1 MNKVILIGRLT
12 KDPELRK
19 TDKGNSFVNFQLA
32 VSRNYK
38 NQQGD
43 VETDFINCL
52 VWGTQAD
59 NLARYMRKG
68 SQIAVEGSIQINTAN
83 VNGKTEYYTKVLV
96 NLIEY
101 LSKAENNNNA
111 PAVSPYEFNQ
121 EPNANSGGVGITD
134 EDIPF
139 QEGYME
145 IITFFEKLDKNIL
158 ILTQEVKLF
167 QIKLDFIIDAS
178 APQMPKDI
186 IFGEAKGNNF
196 FTAEELYNEVIN
208 LKTTINLLLK
218 ALEELKVMKDIIEK
232 NLKDFIKT
240 SNDLEYLIIKNHYI
254 EKKSLKKIAQDLGY
268 SYQYIRK
275 THMEIKKKLGK

>member
-1 MNKVILIGRLT
+1 
-12 KDPELRK
+12 
-19 TDKGNSFVNFQLA
+19 
-32 VSRNYK
+32 
-38 NQQGD
+38 
-43 VETDFINCL
+43 
-52 VWGTQAD
+52 
-59 NLARYMRKG
+59 
-68 SQIAVEGSIQINTAN
+68 
-83 VNGKTEYYTKVLV
+83 
-96 NLIEY
+96 
-101 LSKAENNNNA
+101 
-111 PAVSPYEFNQ
+111 
-121 EPNANSGGVGITD
+121 
-134 EDIPF
+134 
-139 QEGYME
+139 ME
-145 IITFFEKLDKNIL
+145 IITFFEKLDKDIL

>member
-1 MNKVILIGRLT
+1 
-12 KDPELRK
+12 
-19 TDKGNSFVNFQLA
+19 
-32 VSRNYK
+32 
-38 NQQGD
+38 
-43 VETDFINCL
+43 
-52 VWGTQAD
+52 
-59 NLARYMRKG
+59 
-68 SQIAVEGSIQINTAN
+68 
-83 VNGKTEYYTKVLV
+83 
-96 NLIEY
+96 
-101 LSKAENNNNA
+101 
-111 PAVSPYEFNQ
+111 
-121 EPNANSGGVGITD
+121 
-134 EDIPF
+134 
-139 QEGYME
+139 ME
-145 IITFFEKLDKNIL
+145 IITFFEKLDKDIL

-178 APQMPKDI
+178 APQMPKGI
-186 IFGEAKGNNF
+186 IFGEPKGNNF

>member
-1 MNKVILIGRLT
+1 
-12 KDPELRK
+12 
-19 TDKGNSFVNFQLA
+19 
-32 VSRNYK
+32 
-38 NQQGD
+38 
-43 VETDFINCL
+43 
-52 VWGTQAD
+52 
-59 NLARYMRKG
+59 
-68 SQIAVEGSIQINTAN
+68 
-83 VNGKTEYYTKVLV
+83 
-96 NLIEY
+96 
-101 LSKAENNNNA
+101 
-111 PAVSPYEFNQ
+111 
-121 EPNANSGGVGITD
+121 
-134 EDIPF
+134 
-139 QEGYME
+139 ME
-145 IITFFEKLDKNIL
+145 IIAFFEKLDKDIL

>member
-1 MNKVILIGRLT
+1 
-12 KDPELRK
+12 
-19 TDKGNSFVNFQLA
+19 
-32 VSRNYK
+32 
-38 NQQGD
+38 
-43 VETDFINCL
+43 
-52 VWGTQAD
+52 
-59 NLARYMRKG
+59 
-68 SQIAVEGSIQINTAN
+68 
-83 VNGKTEYYTKVLV
+83 
-96 NLIEY
+96 
-101 LSKAENNNNA
+101 
-111 PAVSPYEFNQ
+111 
-121 EPNANSGGVGITD
+121 
-134 EDIPF
+134 
-139 QEGYME
+139 ME
-145 IITFFEKLDKNIL
+145 IITFFEKLDKDIL

-218 ALEELKVMKDIIEK
+218 ALAELKAIKDIIEK

>member
-1 MNKVILIGRLT
+1 
-12 KDPELRK
+12 
-19 TDKGNSFVNFQLA
+19 
-32 VSRNYK
+32 
-38 NQQGD
+38 
-43 VETDFINCL
+43 
-52 VWGTQAD
+52 
-59 NLARYMRKG
+59 
-68 SQIAVEGSIQINTAN
+68 
-83 VNGKTEYYTKVLV
+83 
-96 NLIEY
+96 
-101 LSKAENNNNA
+101 
-111 PAVSPYEFNQ
+111 
-121 EPNANSGGVGITD
+121 
-134 EDIPF
+134 
-139 QEGYME
+139 ME
-145 IITFFEKLDKNIL
+145 IITFFEKLDKDIL

-218 ALEELKVMKDIIEK
+218 ALAELKAMKDIIEK

>member
-1 MNKVILIGRLT
+1 
-12 KDPELRK
+12 
-19 TDKGNSFVNFQLA
+19 
-32 VSRNYK
+32 
-38 NQQGD
+38 
-43 VETDFINCL
+43 
-52 VWGTQAD
+52 
-59 NLARYMRKG
+59 
-68 SQIAVEGSIQINTAN
+68 
-83 VNGKTEYYTKVLV
+83 
-96 NLIEY
+96 
-101 LSKAENNNNA
+101 
-111 PAVSPYEFNQ
+111 
-121 EPNANSGGVGITD
+121 
-134 EDIPF
+134 
-139 QEGYME
+139 ME
-145 IITFFEKLDKNIL
+145 IITFFEKLDKDIL

-254 EKKSLKKIAQDLGY
+254 EKKTLKKIAQDLGY

>member
-1 MNKVILIGRLT
+1 
-12 KDPELRK
+12 
-19 TDKGNSFVNFQLA
+19 
-32 VSRNYK
+32 
-38 NQQGD
+38 
-43 VETDFINCL
+43 
-52 VWGTQAD
+52 
-59 NLARYMRKG
+59 
-68 SQIAVEGSIQINTAN
+68 
-83 VNGKTEYYTKVLV
+83 
-96 NLIEY
+96 
-101 LSKAENNNNA
+101 
-111 PAVSPYEFNQ
+111 
-121 EPNANSGGVGITD
+121 
-134 EDIPF
+134 
-139 QEGYME
+139 ME
-145 IITFFEKLDKNIL
+145 IITFFEKLDKDIL

-208 LKTTINLLLK
+208 LKTTIDLLLK
-218 ALEELKVMKDIIEK
+218 ALAELKAMKDIIEK

>member
-1 MNKVILIGRLT
+1 
-12 KDPELRK
+12 
-19 TDKGNSFVNFQLA
+19 
-32 VSRNYK
+32 
-38 NQQGD
+38 
-43 VETDFINCL
+43 
-52 VWGTQAD
+52 
-59 NLARYMRKG
+59 
-68 SQIAVEGSIQINTAN
+68 
-83 VNGKTEYYTKVLV
+83 
-96 NLIEY
+96 
-101 LSKAENNNNA
+101 
-111 PAVSPYEFNQ
+111 
-121 EPNANSGGVGITD
+121 
-134 EDIPF
+134 
-139 QEGYME
+139 ME
-145 IITFFEKLDKNIL
+145 IITFFEKLDKDIL
-158 ILTQEVKLF
+158 ILTQEAKLF

>member
-1 MNKVILIGRLT
+1 
-12 KDPELRK
+12 
-19 TDKGNSFVNFQLA
+19 
-32 VSRNYK
+32 
-38 NQQGD
+38 
-43 VETDFINCL
+43 
-52 VWGTQAD
+52 
-59 NLARYMRKG
+59 
-68 SQIAVEGSIQINTAN
+68 
-83 VNGKTEYYTKVLV
+83 
-96 NLIEY
+96 
-101 LSKAENNNNA
+101 
-111 PAVSPYEFNQ
+111 
-121 EPNANSGGVGITD
+121 
-134 EDIPF
+134 
-139 QEGYME
+139 ME
-145 IITFFEKLDKNIL
+145 IITFFEKLDKDIL
-158 ILTQEVKLF
+158 ILTQEVKRF

>member
-1 MNKVILIGRLT
+1 
-12 KDPELRK
+12 
-19 TDKGNSFVNFQLA
+19 
-32 VSRNYK
+32 
-38 NQQGD
+38 
-43 VETDFINCL
+43 
-52 VWGTQAD
+52 
-59 NLARYMRKG
+59 
-68 SQIAVEGSIQINTAN
+68 
-83 VNGKTEYYTKVLV
+83 
-96 NLIEY
+96 
-101 LSKAENNNNA
+101 
-111 PAVSPYEFNQ
+111 
-121 EPNANSGGVGITD
+121 
-134 EDIPF
+134 
-139 QEGYME
+139 ME

-218 ALEELKVMKDIIEK
+218 ALAELKAMKDIIEK

>member
-1 MNKVILIGRLT
+1 
-12 KDPELRK
+12 
-19 TDKGNSFVNFQLA
+19 
-32 VSRNYK
+32 
-38 NQQGD
+38 
-43 VETDFINCL
+43 
-52 VWGTQAD
+52 
-59 NLARYMRKG
+59 
-68 SQIAVEGSIQINTAN
+68 
-83 VNGKTEYYTKVLV
+83 
-96 NLIEY
+96 
-101 LSKAENNNNA
+101 
-111 PAVSPYEFNQ
+111 
-121 EPNANSGGVGITD
+121 
-134 EDIPF
+134 
-139 QEGYME
+139 ME
-145 IITFFEKLDKNIL
+145 IITFFEKLDKDIL

-208 LKTTINLLLK
+208 LQTTIDLLLK
-218 ALEELKVMKDIIEK
+218 ALAELKAMKDIIEK

>member
-1 MNKVILIGRLT
+1 
-12 KDPELRK
+12 
-19 TDKGNSFVNFQLA
+19 
-32 VSRNYK
+32 
-38 NQQGD
+38 
-43 VETDFINCL
+43 
-52 VWGTQAD
+52 
-59 NLARYMRKG
+59 
-68 SQIAVEGSIQINTAN
+68 
-83 VNGKTEYYTKVLV
+83 
-96 NLIEY
+96 
-101 LSKAENNNNA
+101 
-111 PAVSPYEFNQ
+111 
-121 EPNANSGGVGITD
+121 
-134 EDIPF
+134 
-139 QEGYME
+139 ME
-145 IITFFEKLDKNIL
+145 IITFFEKLDKDIL

-196 FTAEELYNEVIN
+196 FTAEKLYNEVIN

-218 ALEELKVMKDIIEK
+218 ALEELKAIKDIIEK

>member
-1 MNKVILIGRLT
+1 
-12 KDPELRK
+12 
-19 TDKGNSFVNFQLA
+19 
-32 VSRNYK
+32 
-38 NQQGD
+38 
-43 VETDFINCL
+43 
-52 VWGTQAD
+52 
-59 NLARYMRKG
+59 
-68 SQIAVEGSIQINTAN
+68 
-83 VNGKTEYYTKVLV
+83 
-96 NLIEY
+96 
-101 LSKAENNNNA
+101 
-111 PAVSPYEFNQ
+111 
-121 EPNANSGGVGITD
+121 
-134 EDIPF
+134 
-139 QEGYME
+139 ME
-145 IITFFEKLDKNIL
+145 IITFFEKLDKDIL

-208 LKTTINLLLK
+208 LQTTIDLLLK
-218 ALEELKVMKDIIEK
+218 TLAELKAIKDIIEK

>member
-1 MNKVILIGRLT
+1 
-12 KDPELRK
+12 
-19 TDKGNSFVNFQLA
+19 
-32 VSRNYK
+32 
-38 NQQGD
+38 
-43 VETDFINCL
+43 
-52 VWGTQAD
+52 
-59 NLARYMRKG
+59 
-68 SQIAVEGSIQINTAN
+68 
-83 VNGKTEYYTKVLV
+83 
-96 NLIEY
+96 
-101 LSKAENNNNA
+101 
-111 PAVSPYEFNQ
+111 
-121 EPNANSGGVGITD
+121 
-134 EDIPF
+134 
-139 QEGYME
+139 ME
-145 IITFFEKLDKNIL
+145 IITFFEKLNKDIL
-158 ILTQEVKLF
+158 ILMQEVKLF

-208 LKTTINLLLK
+208 LQTTIDLLLK
-218 ALEELKVMKDIIEK
+218 ALAELKAMKDIIEK

>member
-1 MNKVILIGRLT
+1 
-12 KDPELRK
+12 
-19 TDKGNSFVNFQLA
+19 
-32 VSRNYK
+32 
-38 NQQGD
+38 
-43 VETDFINCL
+43 
-52 VWGTQAD
+52 
-59 NLARYMRKG
+59 
-68 SQIAVEGSIQINTAN
+68 
-83 VNGKTEYYTKVLV
+83 
-96 NLIEY
+96 
-101 LSKAENNNNA
+101 
-111 PAVSPYEFNQ
+111 
-121 EPNANSGGVGITD
+121 
-134 EDIPF
+134 
-139 QEGYME
+139 ME
-145 IITFFEKLDKNIL
+145 IITFFEKLDKDIL

-254 EKKSLKKIAQDLGY
+254 EKKSLKKIAQENGF
-268 SYQYIRK
+268 QK
-275 THMEIKKKLGK
+275 Q

>member
-1 MNKVILIGRLT
+1 
-12 KDPELRK
+12 
-19 TDKGNSFVNFQLA
+19 
-32 VSRNYK
+32 
-38 NQQGD
+38 
-43 VETDFINCL
+43 
-52 VWGTQAD
+52 
-59 NLARYMRKG
+59 
-68 SQIAVEGSIQINTAN
+68 
-83 VNGKTEYYTKVLV
+83 
-96 NLIEY
+96 
-101 LSKAENNNNA
+101 
-111 PAVSPYEFNQ
+111 
-121 EPNANSGGVGITD
+121 
-134 EDIPF
+134 
-139 QEGYME
+139 ME
-145 IITFFEKLDKNIL
+145 IITFFEKLDKDIL

-167 QIKLDFIIDAS
+167 QIKLGFIIDAS

>member
-1 MNKVILIGRLT
+1 
-12 KDPELRK
+12 
-19 TDKGNSFVNFQLA
+19 
-32 VSRNYK
+32 
-38 NQQGD
+38 
-43 VETDFINCL
+43 
-52 VWGTQAD
+52 
-59 NLARYMRKG
+59 
-68 SQIAVEGSIQINTAN
+68 
-83 VNGKTEYYTKVLV
+83 
-96 NLIEY
+96 
-101 LSKAENNNNA
+101 
-111 PAVSPYEFNQ
+111 
-121 EPNANSGGVGITD
+121 
-134 EDIPF
+134 
-139 QEGYME
+139 ME
-145 IITFFEKLDKNIL
+145 IITFFEKLDKDIL

-208 LKTTINLLLK
+208 LQTTINLLLK

-275 THMEIKKKLGK
+275 THTEIKKKLGK

>member
-1 MNKVILIGRLT
+1 
-12 KDPELRK
+12 
-19 TDKGNSFVNFQLA
+19 
-32 VSRNYK
+32 
-38 NQQGD
+38 
-43 VETDFINCL
+43 
-52 VWGTQAD
+52 
-59 NLARYMRKG
+59 
-68 SQIAVEGSIQINTAN
+68 
-83 VNGKTEYYTKVLV
+83 
-96 NLIEY
+96 
-101 LSKAENNNNA
+101 
-111 PAVSPYEFNQ
+111 
-121 EPNANSGGVGITD
+121 
-134 EDIPF
+134 
-139 QEGYME
+139 ME
-145 IITFFEKLDKNIL
+145 IITFFEKLDKDIL

-208 LKTTINLLLK
+208 LKTTIDLLLK

>member
-1 MNKVILIGRLT
+1 
-12 KDPELRK
+12 
-19 TDKGNSFVNFQLA
+19 
-32 VSRNYK
+32 
-38 NQQGD
+38 
-43 VETDFINCL
+43 
-52 VWGTQAD
+52 
-59 NLARYMRKG
+59 
-68 SQIAVEGSIQINTAN
+68 
-83 VNGKTEYYTKVLV
+83 
-96 NLIEY
+96 
-101 LSKAENNNNA
+101 
-111 PAVSPYEFNQ
+111 
-121 EPNANSGGVGITD
+121 
-134 EDIPF
+134 
-139 QEGYME
+139 ME
-145 IITFFEKLDKNIL
+145 IITFFEKLNKDIL

-218 ALEELKVMKDIIEK
+218 ALAELKAIKDIIEK

>member
-1 MNKVILIGRLT
+1 
-12 KDPELRK
+12 
-19 TDKGNSFVNFQLA
+19 
-32 VSRNYK
+32 
-38 NQQGD
+38 
-43 VETDFINCL
+43 
-52 VWGTQAD
+52 
-59 NLARYMRKG
+59 
-68 SQIAVEGSIQINTAN
+68 
-83 VNGKTEYYTKVLV
+83 
-96 NLIEY
+96 
-101 LSKAENNNNA
+101 
-111 PAVSPYEFNQ
+111 
-121 EPNANSGGVGITD
+121 
-134 EDIPF
+134 
-139 QEGYME
+139 ME
-145 IITFFEKLDKNIL
+145 IITFFEKLDKDIL

-218 ALEELKVMKDIIEK
+218 ALEELKAMKDIIEK

>member
-1 MNKVILIGRLT
+1 
-12 KDPELRK
+12 
-19 TDKGNSFVNFQLA
+19 
-32 VSRNYK
+32 
-38 NQQGD
+38 
-43 VETDFINCL
+43 
-52 VWGTQAD
+52 
-59 NLARYMRKG
+59 
-68 SQIAVEGSIQINTAN
+68 
-83 VNGKTEYYTKVLV
+83 
-96 NLIEY
+96 
-101 LSKAENNNNA
+101 
-111 PAVSPYEFNQ
+111 
-121 EPNANSGGVGITD
+121 
-134 EDIPF
+134 
-139 QEGYME
+139 ME
-145 IITFFEKLDKNIL
+145 IITFFEKLDKDIL

-208 LKTTINLLLK
+208 LQTTINLLLK

>member
-1 MNKVILIGRLT
+1 
-12 KDPELRK
+12 
-19 TDKGNSFVNFQLA
+19 
-32 VSRNYK
+32 
-38 NQQGD
+38 
-43 VETDFINCL
+43 
-52 VWGTQAD
+52 
-59 NLARYMRKG
+59 
-68 SQIAVEGSIQINTAN
+68 
-83 VNGKTEYYTKVLV
+83 
-96 NLIEY
+96 
-101 LSKAENNNNA
+101 
-111 PAVSPYEFNQ
+111 
-121 EPNANSGGVGITD
+121 
-134 EDIPF
+134 
-139 QEGYME
+139 ME
-145 IITFFEKLDKNIL
+145 IITFFEKLDKDIL

-218 ALEELKVMKDIIEK
+218 ALEELKAIKDIIEK

-254 EKKSLKKIAQDLGY
+254 EKKPLKKIAQDLGY

>member
-1 MNKVILIGRLT
+1 
-12 KDPELRK
+12 
-19 TDKGNSFVNFQLA
+19 
-32 VSRNYK
+32 
-38 NQQGD
+38 
-43 VETDFINCL
+43 
-52 VWGTQAD
+52 
-59 NLARYMRKG
+59 
-68 SQIAVEGSIQINTAN
+68 
-83 VNGKTEYYTKVLV
+83 
-96 NLIEY
+96 
-101 LSKAENNNNA
+101 
-111 PAVSPYEFNQ
+111 
-121 EPNANSGGVGITD
+121 
-134 EDIPF
+134 
-139 QEGYME
+139 ME
-145 IITFFEKLDKNIL
+145 IITFFEKLDKDIL

-196 FTAEELYNEVIN
+196 FTAEKLYNEVIN

>member
-1 MNKVILIGRLT
+1 
-12 KDPELRK
+12 
-19 TDKGNSFVNFQLA
+19 
-32 VSRNYK
+32 
-38 NQQGD
+38 
-43 VETDFINCL
+43 
-52 VWGTQAD
+52 
-59 NLARYMRKG
+59 
-68 SQIAVEGSIQINTAN
+68 
-83 VNGKTEYYTKVLV
+83 
-96 NLIEY
+96 
-101 LSKAENNNNA
+101 
-111 PAVSPYEFNQ
+111 
-121 EPNANSGGVGITD
+121 
-134 EDIPF
+134 
-139 QEGYME
+139 ME

-218 ALEELKVMKDIIEK
+218 ALEELKAMKDIIEK

>member
-1 MNKVILIGRLT
+1 
-12 KDPELRK
+12 
-19 TDKGNSFVNFQLA
+19 
-32 VSRNYK
+32 
-38 NQQGD
+38 
-43 VETDFINCL
+43 
-52 VWGTQAD
+52 
-59 NLARYMRKG
+59 
-68 SQIAVEGSIQINTAN
+68 
-83 VNGKTEYYTKVLV
+83 
-96 NLIEY
+96 
-101 LSKAENNNNA
+101 
-111 PAVSPYEFNQ
+111 
-121 EPNANSGGVGITD
+121 
-134 EDIPF
+134 
-139 QEGYME
+139 ME
-145 IITFFEKLDKNIL
+145 IITFFEKLDKDIL

-186 IFGEAKGNNF
+186 IFGEPKGNNF

-208 LKTTINLLLK
+208 LQTTINLLLK

>member
-1 MNKVILIGRLT
+1 
-12 KDPELRK
+12 
-19 TDKGNSFVNFQLA
+19 
-32 VSRNYK
+32 
-38 NQQGD
+38 
-43 VETDFINCL
+43 
-52 VWGTQAD
+52 
-59 NLARYMRKG
+59 
-68 SQIAVEGSIQINTAN
+68 
-83 VNGKTEYYTKVLV
+83 
-96 NLIEY
+96 
-101 LSKAENNNNA
+101 
-111 PAVSPYEFNQ
+111 
-121 EPNANSGGVGITD
+121 
-134 EDIPF
+134 
-139 QEGYME
+139 ME
-145 IITFFEKLDKNIL
+145 IITFFEKLDKDIL

-240 SNDLEYLIIKNHYI
+240 SSDLEYLIIKNHYI

>member
-1 MNKVILIGRLT
+1 
-12 KDPELRK
+12 
-19 TDKGNSFVNFQLA
+19 
-32 VSRNYK
+32 
-38 NQQGD
+38 
-43 VETDFINCL
+43 
-52 VWGTQAD
+52 
-59 NLARYMRKG
+59 
-68 SQIAVEGSIQINTAN
+68 
-83 VNGKTEYYTKVLV
+83 
-96 NLIEY
+96 
-101 LSKAENNNNA
+101 
-111 PAVSPYEFNQ
+111 
-121 EPNANSGGVGITD
+121 
-134 EDIPF
+134 
-139 QEGYME
+139 ME

>member
-1 MNKVILIGRLT
+1 
-12 KDPELRK
+12 
-19 TDKGNSFVNFQLA
+19 
-32 VSRNYK
+32 
-38 NQQGD
+38 
-43 VETDFINCL
+43 
-52 VWGTQAD
+52 
-59 NLARYMRKG
+59 
-68 SQIAVEGSIQINTAN
+68 
-83 VNGKTEYYTKVLV
+83 
-96 NLIEY
+96 
-101 LSKAENNNNA
+101 
-111 PAVSPYEFNQ
+111 
-121 EPNANSGGVGITD
+121 
-134 EDIPF
+134 
-139 QEGYME
+139 ME
-145 IITFFEKLDKNIL
+145 IITFFEKLDKDIL

-208 LKTTINLLLK
+208 LQTTIDLLLK
-218 ALEELKVMKDIIEK
+218 ALAELKAIKDIIEK

>member
-1 MNKVILIGRLT
+1 
-12 KDPELRK
+12 
-19 TDKGNSFVNFQLA
+19 
-32 VSRNYK
+32 
-38 NQQGD
+38 
-43 VETDFINCL
+43 
-52 VWGTQAD
+52 
-59 NLARYMRKG
+59 
-68 SQIAVEGSIQINTAN
+68 
-83 VNGKTEYYTKVLV
+83 
-96 NLIEY
+96 
-101 LSKAENNNNA
+101 
-111 PAVSPYEFNQ
+111 
-121 EPNANSGGVGITD
+121 
-134 EDIPF
+134 
-139 QEGYME
+139 ME

-218 ALEELKVMKDIIEK
+218 ALAELKAIKDIIEK

-254 EKKSLKKIAQDLGY
+254 EKKSLKQIAKDTGY
-268 SYQYIRK
+268 SYPYIREK
-275 THMEIKKKLGK
+275 HSEIKKKLRN